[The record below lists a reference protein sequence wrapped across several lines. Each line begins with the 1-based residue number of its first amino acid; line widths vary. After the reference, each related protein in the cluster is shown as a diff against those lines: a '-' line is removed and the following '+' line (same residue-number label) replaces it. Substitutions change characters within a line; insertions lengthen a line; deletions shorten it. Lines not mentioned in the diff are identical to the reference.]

1 MSNYSGEC
9 TAGTL
14 EREDIFKPLIF
25 EDTFGHQIRFNLRKQ
40 SPDKLYPNK
49 CVIDE

>member
-1 MSNYSGEC
+1 MSNYSGEH

-14 EREDIFKPLIF
+14 ERGDLFKPFIF
-25 EDTFGHQIRFNLRKQ
+25 EEAFWHQIWFNLRKQ